1 MGQTTSQNTN
11 NKNIRNEFLKS
22 NNPNQHHFSTAGPG
36 GTGPNGASTNPLS
49 YGNYASEELNE
60 EDETVCPTINSKSS
74 YSPSESIPTFKF
86 STLVKQ
92 ESVLNKKIPVV
103 FKYMIKT
110 AREVYL
116 IGTFTSWKDKIQ
128 MIKSDGD
135 FITIVDLPEGEH
147 QYKFVVD
154 GKWEHDPNQPT
165 VDDNFNGK
173 NNIVTVKKSDFEVMD
188 ALAMDIQNQAPKS
201 ITNNIDDLSRSPPG
215 EYSDDY
221 PNSGVNVLPM
231 DKPPYLPPQL
241 LNIVLNK
248 DTSVRC
254 EPALLPEPNHVMLK
268 HLYAL
273 SIRDG
278 VMVLSSTFRYKQ
290 KFITTCFYKPI

>member
-1 MGQTTSQNTN
+1 MGQTTSH
-11 NKNIRNEFLKS
+11 NKNLKTEFLKS
-22 NNPNQHHFSTAGPG
+22 STTNQPHNPNLQSFQ
-36 GTGPNGASTNPLS
+36 
-49 YGNYASEELNE
+49 SEDYN
-60 EDETVCPTINSKSS
+60 EDEEISCPTLISKSS

-86 STLVKQ
+86 ANRAEPMFIKQ
-92 ESVLNKKIPVV
+92 ETPLNKKIPVV
-103 FKYMIKT
+103 FKYMVRSAK
-110 AREVYL
+110 EVYL
-116 IGTFTSWKDKIQ
+116 IGTFTNWKDKIL

-135 FITIVDLPEGEH
+135 FMTIVDLPEGEH

-154 GKWEHDPNQPT
+154 GRWEHDPNQST
-165 VDDNFNGK
+165 VDDTFNGK

-188 ALAMDIQNQAPKS
+188 ALAMDILNGQKTLQNA
-201 ITNNIDDLSRSPPG
+201 DDLSRSPTG
-215 EYSDDY
+215 DY
-221 PNSGVNVLPM
+221 TDEFPTRGINTLAV

-278 VMVLSSTFRYKQ
+278 VMVLSSTFRFKQ

>member
-1 MGQTTSQNTN
+1 MGQTTSH
-11 NKNIRNEFLKS
+11 NKHGIRNEFLKT
-22 NNPNQHHFSTAGPG
+22 NLNQQI
-36 GTGPNGASTNPLS
+36 STNSNQYSNFPI
-49 YGNYASEELNE
+49 EDLNE
-60 EDETVCPTINSKSS
+60 DEDLACPTLNSRNS
-74 YSPSESIPTFKF
+74 YSPSENIPTFKF
-86 STLVKQ
+86 PNRAEPMFIKQ
-92 ESVLNKKIPVV
+92 ESVNKKIPVV
-103 FKYMIKT
+103 FKYPSKT
-110 AREVYL
+110 AREVFL
-116 IGTFTSWKDKIQ
+116 IGTFTSWKDKVQ
-128 MIKSDGD
+128 LVKSDGE
-135 FITIVDLPEGEH
+135 FIAIVDLPEGEH

-154 GKWEHDPNQPT
+154 GKWEHDPNQPM

-173 NNIVTVKKSDFEVMD
+173 NNLATVKKSDFEVMD
-188 ALAMDIQNQAPKS
+188 ALAMDIQNGTQKS
-201 ITNNIDDLSRSPPG
+201 INTADDLSRSPTG
-215 EYSDDY
+215 EYTDEFPTRGINTLS
-221 PNSGVNVLPM
+221 V

-278 VMVLSSTFRYKQ
+278 VMVLSSTFRFKQ